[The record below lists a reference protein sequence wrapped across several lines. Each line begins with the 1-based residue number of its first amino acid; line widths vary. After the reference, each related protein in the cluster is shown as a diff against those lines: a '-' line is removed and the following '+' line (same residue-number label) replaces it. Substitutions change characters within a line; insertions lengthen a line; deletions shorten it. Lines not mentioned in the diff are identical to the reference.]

1 MKTNKPIIGL
11 LVLLACLLMMT
22 SACGKKFVHGVSG
35 SADLSSSK
43 VNQEVPG
50 NMNNKDLSGDPL
62 VQLEETLLGDEN
74 FLGPA
79 DGRQA
84 GAVEALSAAD
94 LYDDKG
100 GTLVAGKGQETWSGF
115 SSLPPTPSS
124 STDRSSATRRGPLG
138 AAGMENSK
146 GMSRAMP
153 RDQLAVSGRS
163 SDYSV
168 TDAHKNWSTQ
178 RRGVHFS
185 HGLQDIFF
193 AYDSWRLS
201 EKSHQ
206 ILESNAEW
214 LKAHPHE
221 RISIAGHC
229 DERGTRAYN
238 YVLGEKRAAMVKQYL
253 SHLGVPSEQMVVASF
268 GKDRPACRVFTTACF
283 QANRRAHFATDMNM
297 AARD

>member
-1 MKTNKPIIGL
+1 MKTNKQIIGL

-22 SACGKKFVHGVSG
+22 SACGKKFVRGVSG
-35 SADLSSSK
+35 SADLSSSE

-50 NMNNKDLSGDPL
+50 NMNSKDFSGNPL
-62 VQLEETLLGDEN
+62 AQLEETPLR
-74 FLGPA
+74 A
-79 DGRQA
+79 GRQA

-146 GMSRAMP
+146 GMSRALP

-163 SDYSV
+163 SDDSV
-168 TDAHKNWSTQ
+168 TDAHKNQSAQ

-221 RISIAGHC
+221 RISIEGHC

-238 YVLGEKRAAMVKQYL
+238 YVLGEKRAAMVKRYL

-283 QANRRAHFATDMNM
+283 QANRRAHFVSDVNVAV
-297 AARD
+297 R